1 MKQKETHVSDF
12 FVFGSLVFR
21 SVLSG
26 LVGAG
31 SSDGEESSE
40 DDELEHLPK
49 ERKMKRKV
57 LVLGGW
63 MGFYS

>member
-1 MKQKETHVSDF
+1 LKQKETHVSDF

-26 LVGAG
+26 LVGAS

-49 ERKMKRKV
+49 KEKKEK
-57 LVLGGW
+57 
-63 MGFYS
+63 